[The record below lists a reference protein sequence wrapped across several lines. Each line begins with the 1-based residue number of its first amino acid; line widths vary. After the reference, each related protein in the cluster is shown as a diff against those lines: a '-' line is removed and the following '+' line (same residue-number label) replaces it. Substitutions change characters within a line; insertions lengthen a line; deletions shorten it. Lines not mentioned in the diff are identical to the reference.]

1 MWRGGA
7 LRGFPDPN
15 PESRVLT
22 MVLHARC
29 GASVYIISLKEHS
42 IAVSVDGSLVVS
54 WDRGGRLYSV
64 WDDGLTWR
72 RGLSGTMIEKRRA
85 GEERERAVLEGAA
98 ADLVVNRAAGVART
112 ALERMI
118 GGSWRWTSAVD
129 QVVAQ
134 EARALFSLAS
144 RFDAAAARADA
155 ERFALV
161 FGRVGILPPD
171 QYLSLVVQAT
181 EGCSFNTCTFCDL
194 YHEGYR
200 VKTPEE
206 FREHVGGVLN
216 YLGASASLRSRGI
229 FLGAANALAVPMARL
244 LPIFETLL
252 DELDAARRGVCAFVD
267 GFTGVRKT
275 AAEYRLLSHLGL
287 RRVYVGLESGHD
299 PLLSFVRKP
308 GGATEAIETVRAI
321 KTAGVH
327 VGVIVMTG
335 LGGRQYGDGHERDT
349 AAAIN
354 AMGLGEGDLVYFSD
368 LVEVPSTSYPVLAA
382 DARLEPLSRGERLQQ
397 QGRIRAGLSFAA
409 APPQFA
415 TYDIREFTY

>member
-1 MWRGGA
+1 
-7 LRGFPDPN
+7 
-15 PESRVLT
+15 
-22 MVLHARC
+22 MVLHARH
-29 GASVYIISLKEHS
+29 GTSAYIVSLKSHS
-42 IAVSVDGSLVVS
+42 IAVSVDGTRVVS

-64 WDDGLTWR
+64 YDNGTTWR
-72 RGLSGTMIEKRRA
+72 RGLSGQVIEKRRA
-85 GEERERAVLEGAA
+85 GKERERVLLTGDAA
-98 ADLVVNRAAGVART
+98 GRVVDSAAGVART
-112 ALERMI
+112 TLEGMTSA
-118 GGSWRWTSAVD
+118 SWRWTSAVD

-134 EARALFSLAS
+134 EARALLALAS

-155 ERFALV
+155 GRFSLV

-194 YHEGYR
+194 YHEAYR

-206 FREHVGGVLN
+206 FRQHVNGVLS

-252 DELDAARRGVCAFVD
+252 EELDAARRGVCAFVD
-267 GFTGVRKT
+267 GFTGVRKSV
-275 AAEYRLLSHLGL
+275 AEYRLLSHLGL
-287 RRVYVGLESGHD
+287 RRVYIGLESGHD
-299 PLLSFVRKP
+299 PLLAFVRKP
-308 GGATEAIETVRAI
+308 GTAADAAETVRAI
-321 KTAGVH
+321 KSAGVQ

-335 LGGRQYGDGHERDT
+335 LGGAQFAEGHERDT
-349 AAAIN
+349 VAVIN

-368 LVEVPSTSYPVLAA
+368 LVEVPSTSYPVMAA
-382 DARLEPLSRGERLQQ
+382 DAQITPLGGGERRQQ
-397 QGRIRAGLSFAA
+397 QERIRAGLRFHA

>member
-1 MWRGGA
+1 
-7 LRGFPDPN
+7 
-15 PESRVLT
+15 
-22 MVLHARC
+22 MVLHAQH
-29 GASVYIISLKEHS
+29 GTSAYIVSLKPHS
-42 IAVSVDGSLVVS
+42 IAVSVDGTHVVA

-64 WDDGLTWR
+64 YDDGVTWR
-72 RGLSGTMIEKRRA
+72 RGLSGQTIETRRA
-85 GEERERAVLEGAA
+85 GAERERVLLADDVADRVVDSAAGAA
-98 ADLVVNRAAGVART
+98 RAT
-112 ALERMI
+112 IERMTSA
-118 GGSWRWTSAVD
+118 SWRWTGAVD
-129 QVVAQ
+129 RVVAQ
-134 EARALFSLAS
+134 EARALLALAS

-155 ERFALV
+155 GRFSLV

-194 YHEGYR
+194 FHEGYR

-206 FREHVGGVLN
+206 FRQHVSGVLA

-252 DELDAARRGVCAFVD
+252 EELDAARRGVCAFVD
-267 GFTGVRKT
+267 GFTGTRKT
-275 AAEYRLLSHLGL
+275 TAEYRLLSHLGL
-287 RRVYVGLESGHD
+287 RRVYIGLESGHD
-299 PLLSFVRKP
+299 PLLVFVRKP
-308 GGATEAIETVRAI
+308 GSAADATETVRAI
-321 KTAGVH
+321 KSAGVQ

-335 LGGRQYGDGHERDT
+335 LGGAQFADGHERDT
-349 AAAIN
+349 VAIIN

-368 LVEVPSTSYPVLAA
+368 LVEVPSTSYPVMAA
-382 DARLEPLSRGERLQQ
+382 DAQIVRLTREERRQQ
-397 QGRIRAGLSFAA
+397 QNRIRSGLRFED